1 MSAIL
6 LALALTVS
14 SSKLG
19 VFVEGDDA
27 TSQLLLTAPVCP
39 RLVVVPLT
47 ASTTATA
54 QVTAF
59 RSACPGSQ
67 VVAQVGDP
75 GMSVTAGTASAQWL
89 SSWFSLLTTLGS
101 NNFDG
106 VEGPSEPTGSPADVA
121 AFWSEFAD
129 QVQGQG
135 GFAGKLPIVGSLKV
149 GTPTTDFCPTAAAM
163 VARANKSWA
172 WSFHAFSTGL
182 TQNLTTETSTTFGF
196 RALRDGCPN
205 LTGIPI
211 FLTQAGPVSGRA
223 WKTTDLAFLTFLDA
237 QLSLDGEVVGAA
249 LFEAGGAD
257 RSLGPIATQL
267 AALLQNPSAPDAG
280 TPDGG
285 ADAGRSGVAVGG
297 TFVPGGTPATY
308 PSSGCASAGAGAG
321 LALLVA
327 VTPLLFR
334 RRRGT
339 SPRPTNLR

>member
-1 MSAIL
+1 MSALL
-6 LALALTVS
+6 LALTLTVS

-19 VFVEGDDA
+19 VFVDGTDSA
-27 TSQLLLTAPVCP
+27 SQILVAAPACP

-47 ASTTATA
+47 ASSITAATS

-75 GMSVTAGTASAQWL
+75 GMTVATGTAAAQWL
-89 SSWFSLLTTLGS
+89 GSWFSLLTALGPI
-101 NNFDG
+101 NFDA

-149 GTPTTDFCPTAAAM
+149 GTPSTDFCPTAAAM
-163 VARANKSWA
+163 VARSAKAWA

-182 TQNLTTETSTTFGF
+182 TQDITAETSTTFGF
-196 RALRDGCPN
+196 RALRNACG
-205 LTGIPI
+205 LAGIPI

-237 QLSLDGEVVGAA
+237 QLALDGEVVGAA
-249 LFEAGGAD
+249 LFEAGGTD
-257 RSLGPIATQL
+257 RSLAAIATEV
-267 AALLQNPSAPDAG
+267 AALLQNPSPPDAG
-280 TPDGG
+280 TPDAGV
-285 ADAGRSGVAVGG
+285 DAGRSGIATGG
-297 TFVPGGTPATY
+297 NFVPGGTPATY

-327 VTPLLFR
+327 VTPLVLR
-334 RRRGT
+334 RRRD
-339 SPRPTNLR
+339 RAVKR